1 MIDTFSLSVE
11 AENFANFTISMIAR
25 KMVTETA
32 PTVTYANPI
41 QFRARDVKI
50 YFADTEAGLAGA
62 TETKL
67 TNFNITFTK
76 NLLVHQAIGSDDV
89 DKIFNQQF
97 NVS

>member
-32 PTVTYANPI
+32 PTVTYTNPI